1 MLGISYDK
9 FVRQASAVYG
19 ESSAY
24 LVRNKT
30 DEPSDEMMK
39 EMYAIASVHQRNSKA
54 YGVNSDPA
62 KDFRKKDE
70 NQRNELP
77 LMRTAIAAEI
87 LSLIHISE
95 PTRHTNAS
103 RMPSSA

>member
-1 MLGISYDK
+1 MMQKNAKLLNISYNK

-24 LVRNKT
+24 LVRNKK

-54 YGVNSDPA
+54 YGVNSEPA
-62 KDFRKKDE
+62 KDFRKKVKVKE
-70 NQRNELP
+70 ITSHANSNSGRN
-77 LMRTAIAAEI
+77 
-87 LSLIHISE
+87 
-95 PTRHTNAS
+95 
-103 RMPSSA
+103 